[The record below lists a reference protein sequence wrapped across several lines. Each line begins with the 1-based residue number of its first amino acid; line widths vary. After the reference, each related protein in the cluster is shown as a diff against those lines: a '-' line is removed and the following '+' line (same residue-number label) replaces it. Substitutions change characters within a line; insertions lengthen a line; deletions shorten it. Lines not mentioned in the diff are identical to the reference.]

1 MKICYNF
8 LGFLNLINHL
18 GQLHMQKFNYTLLDY
33 RESRKKQKNR
43 LLLIES
49 CFDLVVQNKIHSV
62 TIEQITNRSNLNF
75 RSFYNYYDN
84 LDILF
89 EDVQVLAMDK
99 FYSVDIVKLKP
110 RMSMSEAFYKA
121 GLDFI
126 EHAFNNKSLIIYLN
140 DFDNRFTA
148 KYPTN
153 RFNKQLETFLV
164 RVFDYSKNE
173 RVISTIVN
181 ESNRKDFYDKLT
193 TIFPVLYL
201 YLTRLITREKIYESE
216 FSYIKKSK
224 IYKILKALVKI

>member
-8 LGFLNLINHL
+8 FGFLNLINHL

-99 FYSVDIVKLKP
+99 FYSLDIVKLKP
-110 RMSMSEAFYKA
+110 GMSMSEAFYKA

-126 EHAFNNKSLIIYLN
+126 EHAFKNKSLIIYLN